1 MKRFFKYPW
10 MIIALV
16 TIITVFF
23 AFQLRRAEVDNN
35 NFRFVPAND
44 PARLLSKKIDDTFG
58 SQVFILVGLH
68 RPYDSVLDADFLKT
82 LRTYTEEIKKLPMVD
97 KVESIV
103 SSDYITGT
111 SDSIVVE
118 SLVPKDFS
126 GTTQEV
132 ETLKGRL
139 LSWDL
144 YRRGLISEDLQ
155 ATQVLITLKITM
167 EDAGKS
173 DVMDTYHEIQRL
185 ARQASFKGTSVYYA
199 GLPVLSV
206 EISQATSKDLR
217 FLIPLV
223 ILVVMTV
230 LALSFRRLK
239 GVLLPLLTVLIS
251 TIWAMGAMPL
261 VGIRLSI
268 LSTVLPVILMA
279 VGSAYGI
286 HVVSHYFDEIAAEPN
301 LSREEFENRL
311 FVLLRRVGRPVFLAA
326 LTTFVGFVSFCF
338 TTVVPI
344 FEFGLFSSFGVIAA
358 FIVSVTFIPA
368 LLLILGP
375 EKQKAAE
382 GKEKPF
388 QDPLSDL
395 IADTFTQVVRK
406 RRTIV
411 LLSGVLLLVSLAG
424 LSKLVVDNVLVEYF
438 KPTTEVARSDRFIR
452 ENFGGSKVVS
462 VVVSSP
468 VKGRVLKPD
477 VLGPLDGLETYLTG
491 SVPEVGKV
499 MGFTDLIKR
508 INQVFNVDAPPGG
521 LAALPSPPAPASQPA
536 KNGTPT
542 QEGSF
547 GFGFAD
553 TGTPDGGPPS
563 AGVARTGSVS
573 PTEPQGSLGTKGPSN
588 PPLTDQGMADLL
600 SRALDAGTFGTP
612 TADRI
617 IKNLY
622 RLVNYHGYGYYEI
635 PVDPRRYGKTSDEE
649 LQNLVSNYLVLLSG
663 NISSYADDPLEPKAI
678 RLNILLRTVGQIDT
692 NRAIEAINRYVADRF
707 PQDVKVDVGGTAL
720 VERSLNNLVVQSQL
734 VSILISIFLVFLILA
749 IYYRSIIAGLIGL
762 TPLSISVLINFAVM
776 GFVGIKLNIGT
787 ALVASVSVGIG
798 IDYTIHYMAAYH
810 HEYLATQGRG
820 DFIRKTFYSSGKAII
835 FNALSVGAGFAVLM
849 LSQFV
854 ILEDLGLLIALTM
867 GTSALIALTLLPVLL
882 DWIKPSFI
890 KRPLA
895 SDAEEG
901 ALKNTVRKGE

>member
-10 MIIALV
+10 LIVAGV

-44 PARLLSKKIDDTFG
+44 PERLLSKKIDDTFG

-68 RPYDSVLDADFLKT
+68 RPYDSVLDAEFLKK
-82 LRTYTEEIKKLPMVD
+82 LRSYTEEIKKLPIVD
-97 KVESIV
+97 KVESII

-118 SLVPKDFS
+118 PLVPKDFS
-126 GTTQEV
+126 GTPQEIG
-132 ETLKGRL
+132 TLKSRL

-155 ATQVLITLKITM
+155 ATQVLITLKISA

-173 DVMDTYHEIQRL
+173 DVMDTYHQIQRL
-185 ARQASFKGTSVYYA
+185 AQEASFPGTSVYYA

-223 ILVVMTV
+223 ILVVLTV
-230 LALSFRRLK
+230 LSLSFRRIK
-239 GVLLPLLTVLIS
+239 GVVLPLLTVLIS

-261 VGIRLSI
+261 LGIRLSI

-286 HVVSHYFDEIAAEPN
+286 HVVSHYFDEIAKDPN
-301 LSREEFENRL
+301 LSRQEFENRL
-311 FVLLRRVGRPVFLAA
+311 FALLKRVGRPVFLAA

-338 TTVVPI
+338 TSVVPI
-344 FEFGLFSSFGVIAA
+344 FEFGIFSSFGVIAA

-375 EKQKAAE
+375 EKRKIGE
-382 GKEKPF
+382 GKDRPY
-388 QDPLSDL
+388 QDPFSDR

-411 LLSGVLLLVSLAG
+411 FVAMVLVLASLAG

-462 VVVSSP
+462 VVVTSP
-468 VKGRVLKPD
+468 VKGRVLYPD
-477 VLGPLDGLETYLTG
+477 VLGPLDGLETYLTT

-508 INQVFNVDAPPGG
+508 INQVFNVDALPGG
-521 LAALPSPPAPASQPA
+521 LAAPPSRFEPAAPSART
-536 KNGTPT
+536 GT
-542 QEGSF
+542 GSDESAF
-547 GFGFAD
+547 GFGFASA
-553 TGTPDGGPPS
+553 GSSDGKEASGAPPGSGSPSPTVSQKVQGAQPPS
-563 AGVARTGSVS
+563 
-573 PTEPQGSLGTKGPSN
+573 E
-588 PPLTDQGMADLL
+588 PPLTDKAMADLL
-600 SRALDAGTFGTP
+600 SRALSAGTYGSP
-612 TADRI
+612 TADSL

-622 RLVNYHGYGYYEI
+622 RLVNYQGYGYYEI
-635 PVDPRRYGKTSDEE
+635 PVDPHRYGKNSDGE

-692 NRAIEAINRYVADRF
+692 NRAIEAIHRYVADRF
-707 PQDVKVDVGGTAL
+707 PKDVTVEVGGTAL

-734 VSILISIFLVFLILA
+734 VSILVSIFLVFLILA
-749 IYYRSIIAGLIGL
+749 VYYRSIIAGLIGL
-762 TPLSISVLINFAVM
+762 TPLSISVLFNFAVM
-776 GFVGIKLNIGT
+776 GFAGIKLNIGT

-810 HEYLATQGRG
+810 HEYLTTGGRG

-835 FNALSVGAGFAVLM
+835 FNAISVGAGFAVLM

-854 ILEDLGLLIALTM
+854 ILGDLGFLIALTM
-867 GTSALIALTLLPVLL
+867 GTSALVALTLLPVLL

-890 KRPLA
+890 QRPLP
-895 SDAEEG
+895 SDAEKG
-901 ALKNTVRKGE
+901 AIQIEKE